1 MGVTLKKS
9 TKQLQSKMKVRAMP
23 IFPNDDLTDFY
34 EEIDCKPNRR
44 ISFDENVHVFDMSKP
59 APQSPKRSK
68 VITPILKQSPNVSSD
83 EESEYL
89 VPTQRP
95 TVPQGS
101 TVPQSRNTGTM
112 QSKAFLDEVI
122 SELKNHQQKVNNDLV
137 TIPVSPKMENENKP
151 YRHRRSPSSH
161 DFFKSHTTAEDQI
174 INSNEK
180 YQVIIDITNCKKED
194 LQIKAKEN
202 LLEVDGKILEAK
214 KDGTNVTTSFSKK
227 FNLPN
232 VCQTKEI
239 TSIISE
245 NQLIITAPK
254 MPEINTGFR
263 SVPIVFS
270 QENSGD
276 NKKKSTNEKE
286 QSVRLGRKLSKL
298 GQKFSEI
305 DQAIEQNEKP
315 TFKPNRSDRIFGI
328 RHGINMKPVEMPG
341 FDFNSFKNDFDCD
354 DLSMEFENDL
364 KKNFPSQ
371 FDPTKWSSFHDELLK
386 TVEPNARV
394 TNIPIVVDEKPV
406 KPKFGSCHSQD
417 ADLAEFLECQN
428 GRFQVEPIQ
437 KSDKF
442 RHVQRVPIHNRAT
455 FKNSDLDED
464 IIKASKWASASQ
476 PWFQT
481 DLGQDTDFKTVKI
494 SSL

>member
-1 MGVTLKKS
+1 
-9 TKQLQSKMKVRAMP
+9 MP
-23 IFPNDDLTDFY
+23 VFSNDSFTDSD
-34 EEIDCKPNRR
+34 EEICKSKRR

-59 APQSPKRSK
+59 APKSPKRSK

-83 EESEYL
+83 EETEYL
-89 VPTQRP
+89 KPKKIP
-95 TVPQGS
+95 IPKS
-101 TVPQSRNTGTM
+101 PKSSRNTGTM

-174 INSNEK
+174 VNSNEK

-214 KDGTNVTTSFSKK
+214 KDGTNVTISFSKK

-286 QSVRLGRKLSKL
+286 QNVRLGRKLSKL

-305 DQAIEQNEKP
+305 DQAIEQDEKP
-315 TFKPNRSDRIFGI
+315 NLRPNRSDRIFGI

-354 DLSMEFENDL
+354 DLSMEFENDM

-371 FDPTKWSSFHDELLK
+371 FDPTKWASFHDELLK

-394 TNIPIVVDEKPV
+394 TNIPIAVEEKFA

-417 ADLAEFLECQN
+417 ADLKEFLESQN
-428 GRFQVEPIQ
+428 GRFHVDPSQ
-437 KSDKF
+437 KSDKL
-442 RHVQRVPIHNRAT
+442 RHVQRVPVQNRAT

-464 IIKASKWASASQ
+464 IIKASKMASASH

-481 DLGQDTDFKTVKI
+481 DLGQDGDSKTVKI
-494 SSL
+494 SCL